1 VELIAGVIAW
11 FADPA
16 HWQGPAGVPT
26 RVAEHLAISAAALAL
41 AVVIGLATGLWVGHT
56 RRGAGVAVNLAN
68 LGRAFPTLA
77 VMGLVFP
84 VTAAID
90 NQLGFKVYPAVI
102 GLIVLAIPSILVNA
116 YTGIS
121 GVDPETVEAGRAS
134 GMRERQVLW
143 GIELPLAVPAI
154 MTGIRSAAS
163 QIIATAPLAAIFGG
177 PGLGRYMVEGYAQR
191 DYPMMWAGVVLV
203 GALFGVTELVF
214 AVLQR
219 RLTSPGVRTG
229 YVLASADHRSGT
241 VRGEAA

>member
-1 VELIAGVIAW
+1 VDLIPGVIGW

-16 HWQGPAGVPT
+16 HWQGAAGVPT
-26 RVAEHLAISAAALAL
+26 RIAEHLLISAASLAI
-41 AVVIGLATGLWVGHT
+41 AAAIGLTTGLAVGHT
-56 RRGAGVAVNLAN
+56 RRGAGIAVNLAN
-68 LGRAFPTLA
+68 LGRALPTLA

-90 NQLGFKVYPAVI
+90 NQLGFKVYPAAI
-102 GLIVLAIPSILVNA
+102 GLIVLAVPSILVNA
-116 YTGIS
+116 YTGIT

-143 GIELPLAVPAI
+143 GIELPLAVPSI
-154 MTGIRSAAS
+154 MTGIRSGAS

-191 DYPMMWAGVVLV
+191 NYPMMWAGVVLV
-203 GALFGVTELVF
+203 GILFGVTELTL
-214 AVLQR
+214 ALLQR

-229 YVLASADHRSGT
+229 YVLASAAHRSGT
-241 VRGEAA
+241 VRGEAT